1 MQDIA
6 LAMLQPAINM
16 GLTELDFWDMT
27 KAAGNA
33 AFGGIYRGGWMYM
46 PCLPGE
52 GRAQT
57 PETRPSMAY
66 SDSMEEPP

>member
-1 MQDIA
+1 MPIEVKFVRRNAGDGV
-6 LAMLQPAINM
+6 PYG
-16 GLTELDFWDMT
+16 GLSDMT
-27 KAAGNA
+27 KAAFCA
-33 AFGGIYRGGWMYM
+33 AFVGLYLGGWMYM